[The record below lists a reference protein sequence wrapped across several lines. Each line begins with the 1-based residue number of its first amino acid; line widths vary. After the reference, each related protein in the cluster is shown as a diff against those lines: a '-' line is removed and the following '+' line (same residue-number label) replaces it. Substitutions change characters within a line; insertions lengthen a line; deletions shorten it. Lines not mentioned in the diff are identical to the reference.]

1 MEPAATPAP
10 STGFAGMLARLAV
23 PERKFPPQS
32 ELISEADWLEDDVAV
47 ISYESALKSR
57 ARRWGVD
64 PIADESLTGTDD
76 GVVIGEGSARTAQ
89 PAPVRAPDS
98 PPSSSRLSIT
108 EADVPVTVHDPSQSK
123 RVRITIRMS
132 EAEYALIRDRAAEAG
147 LAVSAYLR
155 TCTAEIETLRAQVKE
170 MLAQLRQSASGP
182 DASEPA
188 APRRQTP
195 ARWLAHLWPRTAH
208 RAQGRPASQA

>member
-64 PIADESLTGTDD
+64 PIADQRDGLHHFTHADETDVGAPKMRVCD
-76 GVVIGEGSARTAQ
+76 ACSGDVQRLEAGALGNQRGER
-89 PAPVRAPDS
+89 
-98 PPSSSRLSIT
+98 I
-108 EADVPVTVHDPSQSK
+108 VHAGREQ
-123 RVRITIRMS
+123 
-132 EAEYALIRDRAAEAG
+132 DRAALEPFG
-147 LAVSAYLR
+147 
-155 TCTAEIETLRAQVKE
+155 
-170 MLAQLRQSASGP
+170 QSICSHVHNP
-182 DASEPA
+182 K
-188 APRRQTP
+188 
-195 ARWLAHLWPRTAH
+195 
-208 RAQGRPASQA
+208 